1 MCPRNACR
9 NPTERKQAMTLESKS
24 DITDAV
30 EPAREEDLL
39 MGKVTHTPARKTHR
53 KLKIVLMAVLAVIV
67 AGAIG
72 FGVYVGDYYHADDAA
87 LAAMESADAVA
98 VRRLEDGDIAFVP
111 GDPRVGIV
119 FYPGGKVQAE
129 THASLMR
136 GLADRGFLCVIV
148 PMPFNLAV
156 FDANG
161 ADGVQERF
169 PAVRRWIL
177 MGHSLGGVIAAS
189 YLDGHARSWDGLVLL
204 GACSTADLSD
214 DGVTV
219 LSITGDSDGVLNRRA
234 AADNEGNLGEDARE
248 LVIFGGNHAQFGSY
262 GPQDGDGEAS
272 LSPEEQRALTAD
284 EIAGVFL

>member
-1 MCPRNACR
+1 MCRALQLRGARNY
-9 NPTERKQAMTLESKS
+9 NMKVKEDTFVESNRKMTKS
-24 DITDAV
+24 PV
-30 EPAREEDLL
+30 
-39 MGKVTHTPARKTHR
+39 HKTHR

-87 LAAMESADAVA
+87 LAAMEPTDTVA
-98 VRRLEDGDIAFVP
+98 VQRLEDGDIAFVP
-111 GDPRVGIV
+111 GAPRAGIV

-129 THASLMR
+129 AYAPLMR
-136 GLADRGFLCVIV
+136 DLADRGSLCVIV
-148 PMPFNLAV
+148 CMPFNLAV
-156 FDANG
+156 LDANG
-161 ADGVQERF
+161 ADGVQGRF

-177 MGHSLGGVIAAS
+177 MGHSLGGVMAAG

-204 GACSTADLSD
+204 GAYSTADLSD

-219 LSITGDSDGVLNRRA
+219 LSVTGDSDGVLDRRA
-234 AADNEGNLGEDARE
+234 AADNVGNLGEDARE
-248 LVIFGGNHAQFGSY
+248 LVIPGGNHAQFGSY
-262 GPQDGDGEAS
+262 GPQDGDGEAG

>member
-1 MCPRNACR
+1 
-9 NPTERKQAMTLESKS
+9 MTLESKS

-87 LAAMESADAVA
+87 LAAMEPTGTVT
-98 VRRLEDGDIAFVP
+98 VL
-111 GDPRVGIV
+111 
-119 FYPGGKVQAE
+119 
-129 THASLMR
+129 
-136 GLADRGFLCVIV
+136 
-148 PMPFNLAV
+148 
-156 FDANG
+156 DANG
-161 ADGVQERF
+161 ADGVQEQF

-177 MGHSLGGVIAAS
+177 MGHSLGGVMAAG

-204 GACSTADLSD
+204 GAYSTADLSD

-219 LSITGDSDGVLNRRA
+219 LSITGDSDGVLNRQA

-248 LVIFGGNHAQFGSY
+248 FVIPGGSHAQFGSY
-262 GPQDGDGEAS
+262 GPQDGDGEAA
-272 LSPEEQRALTAD
+272 LSPEGQRTLTAD
-284 EIAGVFL
+284 EVAGAFL

>member
-1 MCPRNACR
+1 MRPRNACR
-9 NPTERKQAMTLESKS
+9 NLTERKQAMTLESKS

-30 EPAREEDLL
+30 EPAREEELL
-39 MGKVTHTPARKTHR
+39 AGKMTHIPVRKTHR

-67 AGAIG
+67 VGAIG

-87 LAAMESADAVA
+87 LAAMESTDAVA
-98 VRRLEDGDIAFVP
+98 VQRLEDGDIAFVP
-111 GDPRVGIV
+111 DDPRAGIV

-129 THASLMR
+129 AYAPLMR
-136 GLADRGFLCVIV
+136 DLADRGFLCVIV

-156 FDANG
+156 LDANG

-169 PAVRRWIL
+169 PTVRRWIL
-177 MGHSLGGVIAAS
+177 MGHSLGGVMAAG

-204 GACSTADLSD
+204 GAYSTADLSD

-219 LSITGDSDGVLNRRA
+219 LSITGDSDGVLNRQA
-234 AADNEGNLGEDARE
+234 AADNEGNLGEGARE
-248 LVIFGGNHAQFGSY
+248 LVIPGGNHAQFGSY

-284 EIAGVFL
+284 EVAGVFL

>member
-129 THASLMR
+129 THAPLMR

-204 GACSTADLSD
+204 GAYSTAALSD